1 MTIDGEF
8 RNPMDALV
16 VGSVRDL
23 IGKPGVSLGDDF
35 FDVGGNS
42 IIAIRL
48 GRVLSEELGIPRT
61 VRLILKNPVLSE
73 LSDALSELAADP
85 A

>member
-1 MTIDGEF
+1 MTIDSEF

-16 VGSVRDL
+16 VGRVRDL
-23 IGKPGVSLGDDF
+23 IGNTGIGIGDDF
-35 FDVGGNS
+35 FDIGGNS

-61 VRLILKNPVLSE
+61 VRVILKNPVLSD